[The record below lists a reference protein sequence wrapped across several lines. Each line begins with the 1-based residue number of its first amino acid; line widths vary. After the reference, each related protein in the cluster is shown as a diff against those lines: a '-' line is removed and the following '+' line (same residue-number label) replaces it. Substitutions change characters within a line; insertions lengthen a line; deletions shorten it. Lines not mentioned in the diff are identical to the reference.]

1 MKIVDT
7 TKKDAYF
14 NTLSNGQVCKI
25 EWDDGS
31 TSYLMKIEP
40 IKDAEYCCVYDALD
54 VQDGVPLEIGGD
66 TLVTPL
72 DAELRLV

>member
-1 MKIVDT
+1 MKIVDA

-31 TSYLMKIEP
+31 TSYV
-40 IKDAEYCCVYDALD
+40 IKMMPVTDAEIGGTYDALD
-54 VQDGVPLEIGGD
+54 VQDGVPVCIGGD

-72 DAELRLV
+72 DAELRVV